1 MRERKPIDGALRR
14 FLDEEAAPSGDLA
27 QMTDEALVRLGRAFI
42 VRALENRASMPGLP
56 NDVETHEVGIAPGL
70 AARVYIPSRAAVPLP
85 VLVYLH
91 GGGWVVG
98 SVATP

>member
-42 VRALENRASMPGLP
+42 VRALENRASIPGLP
-56 NDVETHEVGIAPGL
+56 NDVETLEVEIAPGL
-70 AARVYIPSRAAVPLP
+70 AARLYMPPRASVPLP

-91 GGGWVVG
+91 GKRPGKP
-98 SVATP
+98 T